1 MSTTT
6 PKSLQLVTPVILNKA
21 PSLTE
26 LNLITPLN
34 QKTSEKIEMFVV
46 AKNYSLMKRYLYTN
60 AGGGLPYSS

>member
-6 PKSLQLVTPVILNKA
+6 LESLQLVTPVILNKA

-34 QKTSEKIEMFVV
+34 QKTSEKKEMFVV
-46 AKNYSLMKRYLYTN
+46 AKNYNFMKQYMYIN

>member
-6 PKSLQLVTPVILNKA
+6 LESLQLVTPVILQA

-46 AKNYSLMKRYLYTN
+46 AKNYNFMKQYMYIN